1 VRADEQEPDKRHT
14 ASGELATDDKPI
26 SIRDAGC
33 KFGGP
38 MESQP
43 EGMHPEHRQFRQYV
57 IRRRTGRNYLRI
69 RASIETIRCLA
80 GAIFVRGFADLVT
93 KNTARATSPF
103 S

>member
-1 VRADEQEPDKRHT
+1 
-14 ASGELATDDKPI
+14 
-26 SIRDAGC
+26 
-33 KFGGP
+33 

-93 KNTARATSPF
+93 KTLLARRHLLVEAMRSENLLRKLERATGF
-103 S
+103 GTRELNGRYE

>member
-1 VRADEQEPDKRHT
+1 
-14 ASGELATDDKPI
+14 
-26 SIRDAGC
+26 
-33 KFGGP
+33 

-93 KNTARATSPF
+93 KTLLARRHLLVEAMRSENSTKEIGAGDGIRNPRT
-103 S
+103 